1 MSGMG
6 GSKSTTQTA
15 SSEPWKEA
23 QPALKTAIGDA
34 TKLYKAGVGFQPY
47 TGSTVVPYAN
57 QTISGMNA
65 MEGAATGAQ
74 NTFNQNFQNVGAAV
88 GQGGLNEL
96 QRQSVAQLQP
106 FANGDMLNGNPY
118 LDRMIARGA
127 EDIGSQTNLLAGS
140 AGRYGSGAHTGVL
153 AREIGDMANTM
164 RYNDFNTQQGRQ
176 MDAIGSIFN
185 AGQQQYNNQ
194 TQGTGALMDAYSG
207 MMAPG
212 QTMQGIGSQYEDLAT
227 RTMNDQL
234 RIFNETQNAPWA
246 ALERLNAV
254 ASGAGTLG
262 NTSQTTAQGPSR
274 LSAGL
279 GGALGGYSMLGP
291 IGALGGGILGAFG

>member
-1 MSGMG
+1 MA
-6 GSKSTTQTA
+6 GSKTQTSTA
-15 SSEPWKEA
+15 TSEPWKEA
-23 QPALKTAIGDA
+23 QPALKTAVGDA
-34 TKLYKAGVGFQPY
+34 TKLYKSGVGFQPY
-47 TGSTVVPYAN
+47 TGSTVVPYAQ
-57 QTISGMNA
+57 QTMQGMNA
-65 MEGAATGAQ
+65 MQGAAEGAQGA
-74 NTFNQNFQNVGAAV
+74 FNQNFQNVGQAV

-106 FANGDMLNGNPY
+106 FANGSMLNGNPY
-118 LDRMIARGA
+118 LDQMISRGA
-127 EDIGSQTNLLAGS
+127 QDIGSQTNLLAGQ

-194 TQGTGALMDAYSG
+194 MQGTGALMDAYGG

-212 QTMQGIGSQYEDLAT
+212 QTMQGIGANYEDLAT

-262 NTSQTTAQGPSR
+262 NTQQTTAQGPSR
-274 LSAGL
+274 LSSGL
-279 GGALGGYSMLGP
+279 GGALGGGTLFGPLGA
-291 IGALGGGILGAFG
+291 IGGGLLGAFG

>member
-1 MSGMG
+1 MA
-6 GSKSTTQTA
+6 GSKTQTSTA

-34 TKLYKAGVGFQPY
+34 TNLYKSGVGFQPY
-47 TGSTVVPYAN
+47 TGSTVVPYA
-57 QTISGMNA
+57 QQSMQGMNA
-65 MEGAATGAQ
+65 MQGAAEGAQGA
-74 NTFNQNFQNVGAAV
+74 FNQNFQNVGNAV
-88 GQGGLNEL
+88 GQGGLNQL
-96 QRQSVAQLQP
+96 QQQSIDRLQP
-106 FANGDMLNGNPY
+106 FANGDMLNGNPH
-118 LDRMIARGA
+118 LDRMITRGA

-185 AGQQQYNNQ
+185 AGQQQFGNQ
-194 TQGTGALMDAYSG
+194 MQGTNALMNAYGG

-212 QTMQGIGSQYEDLAT
+212 ETMQGVGANYEDLAT

-254 ASGAGTLG
+254 ASGAGQLG
-262 NTSQTTAQGPSR
+262 NSTQTQAQGPSR
-274 LSAGL
+274 LTSGL
-279 GGALGGYSMLGP
+279 GGALGGAALGLGP
-291 IGALGGGILGAFG
+291 IGALGGGLLGAFG